1 MLFNGDNPILRIVG
15 VDHIRLR
22 ENIFNV
28 PPRDY
33 AVLSFRIR
41 GSATICGGGD
51 TNYIQTND
59 ILYLPQHMGYTAE
72 YTDTEMLCIHFV
84 TMYDDPEMKLYTF
97 QNGEQLYK
105 MFLQALVVWE
115 EKRPG
120 FGIHSVA
127 QLYSILGK
135 LLENE
140 TKTVLPPHFLK
151 ALSFINANYRDPNIS
166 VNTVCAEAG
175 IGATTFRQLF
185 KKHYQKTPT
194 EYITELRLEHA
205 RTLVSRGASVE
216 EATYDSGFNDPKY
229 FARVVK
235 KYFCCTPRDLKL
247 YGK

>member
-1 MLFNGDNPILRIVG
+1 MLHNGENPILRIVG
-15 VDHIRLR
+15 VDHIWLR
-22 ENIFNV
+22 EDVFEV

-33 AVLSFRIR
+33 AVLSFLIR
-41 GSATICGGGD
+41 GCATICGGGD

-84 TMYDDPEMKLYTF
+84 TMYDDPKMKLFTF

-105 MFLQALVVWE
+105 MFLQALALWE

-120 FGIHSVA
+120 FGIHSMA
-127 QLYSILGK
+127 QLYSILGT

-140 TKTVLPPHFLK
+140 TKAVLSPHFLK
-151 ALSFINANYRDPNIS
+151 AVSFINANYRDPNIS
-166 VNTVCAEAG
+166 VNTVCEVAG
-175 IGATTFRQLF
+175 MGATTFRQLF
-185 KKHYQKTPT
+185 NKYYQKTPT
-194 EYITELRLEHA
+194 EYITELRLEYA
-205 RTLVSRGASVE
+205 RNLVSRGVSVE
-216 EATYDSGFNDPKY
+216 EAAYDSGFNDPKY

-235 KYFCCTPRDLKL
+235 KYFGCTPRDFRT